1 MPCSYFFTSLHNFD
15 VICVSFIHFRTKRI
29 NICEQPNCKIVST
42 EELFIQKNSLFV
54 QTNILF
60 VQTSIKIIFTH
71 IDIIYG
77 PSMPLYIT
85 NSISKWTRYQW
96 NCIVSVNET
105 SSTGMLATQITTD
118 KDSDYTN
125 NFVDVSTPSQEILER
140 NNKNTIKSTSGN
152 LIQRNWKLI
161 TIILLV
167 LSCIVLSLTYCQP
180 TFIRIREL
188 FTRLVST
195 SQP

>member
-1 MPCSYFFTSLHNFD
+1 MPCSYFFTSWHNFD

-29 NICEQPNCKIVST
+29 HIFEQPNCKIVWT

-60 VQTSIKIIFTH
+60 VPTSINFFTH

-140 NNKNTIKSTSGN
+140 NNENTISNTSGN
-152 LIQRNWKLI
+152 LIQRNMKLI

-180 TFIRIREL
+180 TFIRIREF
-188 FTRLVST
+188 FTRLMST
-195 SQP
+195 FQP

>member
-1 MPCSYFFTSLHNFD
+1 
-15 VICVSFIHFRTKRI
+15 
-29 NICEQPNCKIVST
+29 
-42 EELFIQKNSLFV
+42 
-54 QTNILF
+54 
-60 VQTSIKIIFTH
+60 
-71 IDIIYG
+71 
-77 PSMPLYIT
+77 
-85 NSISKWTRYQW
+85 
-96 NCIVSVNET
+96 
-105 SSTGMLATQITTD
+105 MLATQITTA

-125 NFVDVSTPSQEILER
+125 NFVDVSTPCQEILER
-140 NNKNTIKSTSGN
+140 NNENTISSTSGN
-152 LIQRNWKLI
+152 LIQRNMKLI